1 MIKLFWPLHEK
12 LMELID
18 KQTVSVIRGDSDTYE
33 QCRLDIIETISILLG
48 EEEVTDEFVETL
60 F

>member
-1 MIKLFWPLHEK
+1 
-12 LMELID
+12 MELID